1 MKTYKISVKF
11 IVMTVFMIAIAVLA
25 VSVGASMIRE
35 DGIDGENGMLGVL
48 FLVVGA
54 SYVWSAW
61 MLLMQMIV
69 DKGIGMRLT
78 EEGIEQ
84 TFVCVNLLAFMFVAP
99 VSFIPWSA
107 IGEISER
114 QGFYSAPV
122 ETDKVQAGFM
132 GKFLLKLAGFGF
144 GSGMVKPSVKREE
157 IRRYSGK

>member
-35 DGIDGENGMLGVL
+35 DGI
-48 FLVVGA
+48 
-54 SYVWSAW
+54 
-61 MLLMQMIV
+61 
-69 DKGIGMRLT
+69 
-78 EEGIEQ
+78 EQ

-99 VSFIPWSA
+99 ISFIPWDA
-107 IGEISER
+107 VGKISER

-122 ETDKVQAGFM
+122 DTDKVKAGFM

-144 GSGMVKPSVKREE
+144 GSGMVKPAVDRED
-157 IRRYSGK
+157 IRHYSGK

>member
-11 IVMTVFMIAIAVLA
+11 IVMTIFMAAVAILA
-25 VSVGASMIRE
+25 VSTGLGMIKE
-35 DGIDGENGMLGVL
+35 DGIGGENGPFGVL
-48 FLVVGA
+48 FFVVGA

-61 MLLMQMIV
+61 MMLAQLIV

-99 VSFIPWSA
+99 ISFIPWDA
-107 IGEISER
+107 VGKISER

-122 ETDKVQAGFM
+122 ETDKVKAGFM

-144 GSGMVKPSVKREE
+144 GSGMVKPAVDRED
-157 IRRYSGK
+157 IRHYSGK